1 MRNCFCKLAALFLS
15 AALLLGTLPARAAGN
30 VDNFG
35 QQGDELVQEVYDA
48 AINFANVR
56 NNKVFTWP
64 TEGTVLVYTGTTV
77 TATLKKSVERLDG
90 MVIPAGLVV
99 DFYHDCSV
107 LNNPTFP
114 HGYQFI
120 AQYDTTD
127 GQPDT
132 VHAQELLYEFDQ
144 IFGTHMADST
154 TPHGVA
160 FRDFYD
166 VRATDYFADALSW
179 ALEENITNGS
189 GANTFSPDGTVT
201 RAQAV
206 TFLWRAAGSPAP
218 STTVSPFTDV
228 ADSSQYYYKAVLWA
242 VEQGI
247 ANGVGNSRFSPD
259 SALAYDQFLAMLCRA
274 AGGSTGSDWSA
285 DAMTWASQNDLTDG
299 VTITAKGACPRRDVV
314 YFLWKQSGTIQET
327 PDQDRNMTLS
337 EDEMLTALLVNGLA
351 EQQSVIDVSDYYLNA
366 ETLLALA
373 REIADIDGENP
384 FYVNTINCT
393 QAQDG
398 HVLTLNIA
406 YSLIFTDG
414 VIDSSSGGSSWMV
427 ISQEAKDKA
436 REIAAQYIT
445 PDMSDYTIAKTLHD
459 YLVLH
464 CAYDMRL
471 YSGDMPYVSYTA
483 SGALLEE
490 TAVCAG
496 YAKAYEALLTEAG
509 IPCETVSGYGKGGY
523 HAWNIVQID
532 GDWYH
537 VDTTWDDPTPDREGY
552 VRYNYFLLSDSAMGR
567 DHSNWDAEHLCTS
580 TKYDTLGLPPVTD
593 GKISGESGAG
603 AQITDDFSGLLS
615 PTDNQTYR
623 SIMAPIY
630 EQLIAAGQ
638 SLSGQSAKIDISEYE
653 YGYVLEAL
661 RKLNDHPDYG
671 GRFLYGRYDSETVF
685 VYDRTYAEATMQ
697 AYLQEVEQAVAQ
709 REDSY
714 RTPERCTME
723 QLTLWYQVS
732 NLLRQKGYRLG
743 DFVSGK
749 DFTIGTAYSGST
761 GNDADGWSYTIPL
774 QYND

>member
-1 MRNCFCKLAALFLS
+1 MRNCICKLAALFLS
-15 AALLLGTLPARAAGN
+15 AALLLGTLPTRAAGH
-30 VDNFG
+30 VDDFG

-56 NNKVFTWP
+56 NDKVFTWP
-64 TEGTVLVYTGTTV
+64 SEGTVLVYTGATV
-77 TATLKKSVERLDG
+77 TSTLKKSVERLDG

-99 DFYHDCSV
+99 DFYYDCSV

-114 HGYQFI
+114 HGYQFL

-144 IFGTHMADST
+144 IFGTHLADSAT
-154 TPHGVA
+154 THGVP

-166 VRATDYFADALSW
+166 VRATDYFADAVSW

-189 GANTFSPDGTVT
+189 GVNTFSPDGTVT

-228 ADSSQYYYKAVLWA
+228 ADASQYYYKAVLWA

-247 ANGVGNSRFSPD
+247 ANGVGNNRFSPN

-274 AGGSTGSDWSA
+274 AGGSTGSDWSTGA
-285 DAMTWASQNDLTDG
+285 ITWASQNHLTDG

-337 EDEMLTALLVNGLA
+337 EEEMLTALLVNSLM
-351 EQQSVIDVSDYYLNA
+351 EQKSVIDVSGYYMNPD
-366 ETLLALA
+366 TLLALA
-373 REIADIDGENP
+373 HAVADIDGDNLY
-384 FYVNTINCT
+384 YVNSIQYT

-398 HVLTLNIA
+398 HVLTLNIG
-406 YSLIFTDG
+406 YSLIFADG
-414 VIDSSSGGSSWMV
+414 NSSYWITLNRETKEKV
-427 ISQEAKDKA
+427 
-436 REIAAQYIT
+436 REIVAQTVT
-445 PDMSDYTIAKTLHD
+445 PGMTDFEIAKALHD

-471 YSGDMPYVSYTA
+471 YSGGMPSESYTA
-483 SGALLEE
+483 SGALLDG

-509 IPCETVSGYGKGGY
+509 IPCEYVTGYGNGGR
-523 HAWNIVQID
+523 HGWNIVQID
-532 GDWYH
+532 GEWYH
-537 VDTTWDDPTPDREGY
+537 VDTTWDDPTPNREGY

-567 DHSNWDAEHLCTS
+567 DHSGWNSEHRCTS

-593 GKISGESGAG
+593 GETSGENGAG
-603 AQITDDFSGLLS
+603 GAGVEITDDLDGLLS
-615 PTDNQTYR
+615 PTDNQEYR
-623 SIMAPIY
+623 SKMAPIY

-638 SLSGQSAKIDISEYE
+638 GLSGQSAKIDISQYE
-653 YGYVLEAL
+653 YSYVLEAL

-671 GRFLYGRYDSETVF
+671 SRFLYGRYDSETVF
-685 VYDRTYAEATMQ
+685 VYDRTYAETTIQ
-697 AYLQEVEQAVAQ
+697 SYLQEVEQAVAQ
-709 REDSY
+709 REDSFH
-714 RTPERCTME
+714 TSERCTTE
-723 QLTLWYQVS
+723 QLTLWFQVS
-732 NLLRQKGYRLG
+732 DLLRQDGYHLG
-743 DFVSGK
+743 SFVSGE
-749 DFTIGTAYSGST
+749 DFTVGTSYYGST
-761 GNDADGWSYTIPL
+761 GDDADGWSYTIPL